1 MFFTTINLPYIA
13 LEALQCTDEH
23 DELVDIFFK
32 KLEQRLKDVVDFS
45 MDRFNLIA
53 KRKAKNYPFLMG
65 QHLYVGSENLLP
77 DDEIREVIKHGS
89 MTAGFIGLAETLVVL
104 TGKHHGE
111 SYVAQELGLKI
122 VKFMYDYMNKVAEET
137 KLNFGIM
144 GSPAEGC
151 SGRLLRLTRK
161 KFGTI
166 PGVTDKEYFTNSF
179 HVEVAYEISAY
190 DKIRIEAPYHQYC
203 PAGQISYLELNSD
216 AVSNIDAMETLVN
229 AMCDSGMGY
238 FAINHPVDRDPVCGY
253 VGYFP
258 NGVCPR
264 CGRKEGEG
272 VSVSKLLS
280 LRSYSPDPEYDARRE
295 ISSANVT
302 LNLVK

>member
-1 MFFTTINLPYIA
+1 
-13 LEALQCTDEH
+13 
-23 DELVDIFFK
+23 
-32 KLEQRLKDVVDFS
+32 
-45 MDRFNLIA
+45 
-53 KRKAKNYPFLMG
+53 
-65 QHLYVGSENLLP
+65 
-77 DDEIREVIKHGS
+77 
-89 MTAGFIGLAETLVVL
+89 
-104 TGKHHGE
+104 
-111 SYVAQELGLKI
+111 
-122 VKFMYDYMNKVAEET
+122 
-137 KLNFGIM
+137 
-144 GSPAEGC
+144 
-151 SGRLLRLTRK
+151 
-161 KFGTI
+161 
-166 PGVTDKEYFTNSF
+166 
-179 HVEVAYEISAY
+179 
-190 DKIRIEAPYHQYC
+190 
-203 PAGQISYLELNSD
+203 
-216 AVSNIDAMETLVN
+216 METLVN